1 VLTTESFRGTKCRAH
16 FTVQIR
22 WQAKHHPSGKGLV
35 RLFTS
40 MLTKLEVV
48 VNGFPKGLFYFF
60 NALSLESEVAA
71 IKMSASLINSPRR

>member
-1 VLTTESFRGTKCRAH
+1 
-16 FTVQIR
+16 
-22 WQAKHHPSGKGLV
+22 
-35 RLFTS
+35 